1 MPLGEGTYFL
11 RSHTSSNSPIIVSH
25 ILGIACKTF
34 GHQGA
39 CAGTNFIR
47 KLHQTYTSSF
57 DGSTAKF
64 SKDVQDLA
72 EIDAHSYAMAT
83 SLHYG
88 LSDFGTGPLIKKSV
102 RAFWTLNQRMPCA
115 APENDLPD
123 DGFKKILEQLRTPR
137 PNKRTAAEAELDV
150 DEGND
155 DAGEGA
161 DEDDADWPEWARR
174 IARQRSSS
182 TAIGILSSGS
192 LPLSRT
198 GCSIGSLRMFGGTR
212 ASARR
217 IIPCT
222 TFSRASECPSQT
234 EKKIQ
239 DRKRTSEPKRKNK
252 NMATSCGGRAPRTLI
267 KPADLK

>member
-47 KLHQTYTSSF
+47 KLYQTYTSSF
-57 DGSTAKF
+57 DGSTAKL

-123 DGFKKILEQLRTPR
+123 DGFKTILEQLCTRR

-161 DEDDADWPEWARR
+161 DEDDADWPEW
-174 IARQRSSS
+174 
-182 TAIGILSSGS
+182 GK
-192 LPLSRT
+192 
-198 GCSIGSLRMFGGTR
+198 
-212 ASARR
+212 
-217 IIPCT
+217 
-222 TFSRASECPSQT
+222 E
-234 EKKIQ
+234 
-239 DRKRTSEPKRKNK
+239 DRKAKIIEYGDWYLEQWELAAFKNWMFHQIAEDVWW
-252 NMATSCGGRAPRTLI
+252 NEGIDASYYTVRYI
-267 KPADLK
+267 LKGK